1 LADIAIDW
9 ETPLNGTTTHFQP
22 VDAQRSV
29 DARAQRRRAQVHQ
42 ALSRPAFALM
52 ELIIFVVVV
61 GLLATVVIPQ
71 FTSDKKVSRQNLLK
85 DDLQY
90 LRTQI
95 AVYRAQHQ
103 DVSPGYAQGC
113 ELVEPNARAFADQ
126 LTLHSDINCNLSA
139 NASPAFPY
147 GPYIKQ
153 LPVNPFN
160 NSSDLIIVPN
170 DQPIPAPGGPAGW
183 IYKAQTQE
191 MIANLP
197 GKDDSGIPYINY

>member
-1 LADIAIDW
+1 
-9 ETPLNGTTTHFQP
+9 LNGTTTYFQS
-22 VDAQRSV
+22 VAARRS
-29 DARAQRRRAQVHQ
+29 DNARADGARTRMYQP
-42 ALSRPAFALM
+42 LSRPAFALM

-71 FTSDKKVSRQNLLK
+71 FSSDNKLARQNLLK

-103 DVSPGYAQGC
+103 DISPGYAQGC
-113 ELVEPNARAFADQ
+113 QSINPDARSFVDQ
-126 LTLHSDINCNLSA
+126 MTLHSDINCNLYPKD
-139 NASPAFPY
+139 SPAYPY

-160 NSSDLIIVPN
+160 NSSDVLIVPN
-170 DQPIPAPGGPAGW
+170 NQPMPAPGGPAGW

-191 MIANLP
+191 VIANLA
-197 GKDDSGIPYINY
+197 GKDESGIPYSTY

>member
-1 LADIAIDW
+1 M
-9 ETPLNGTTTHFQP
+9 NGTTTHFQS
-22 VDAQRSV
+22 VAARRSD
-29 DARAQRRRAQVHQ
+29 DARADKQRAQLHQ
-42 ALSRPAFALM
+42 PLLRPAFTLM

-71 FTSDKKVSRQNLLK
+71 FSSDHKLAHQNLLK

-103 DVSPGYAQGC
+103 DVSPGYPLACQSIN
-113 ELVEPNARAFADQ
+113 PDARSFVDQ
-126 LTLHSDINCNLSA
+126 MTLHSDINCNLSPTD
-139 NASPAFPY
+139 SPAYPY

-160 NSSDLIIVPN
+160 NSSDVLVVPN
-170 DQPIPAPGGPAGW
+170 NQPMPAPGGPAGW

-191 MIANLP
+191 IIANLA
-197 GKDDSGIPYINY
+197 GKDESGIPYSTY

>member
-1 LADIAIDW
+1 M
-9 ETPLNGTTTHFQP
+9 NGTTTHFLS

-29 DARAQRRRAQVHQ
+29 DARAERRHAHTHQ
-42 ALSRPAFALM
+42 ALSLHAFALM

-71 FTSDKKVSRQNLLK
+71 FSSDNKVARQNLLK

-103 DVSPGYAQGC
+103 DVSPGYPQGSQM
-113 ELVEPNARAFADQ
+113 VNPDARCFADQ
-126 LTLHSDINCNLSA
+126 MTLHSDINCNLSPTNSLA
-139 NASPAFPY
+139 YPY

-153 LPVNPFN
+153 LPVNPLN
-160 NSSDLIIVPN
+160 NSSDVIIVPN
-170 DQPIPAPGGPAGW
+170 NQSMPAPGGPAGW

-191 MIANLP
+191 IIANLT
-197 GKDDSGIPYINY
+197 GKDESGIPYSTY

>member
-1 LADIAIDW
+1 
-9 ETPLNGTTTHFQP
+9 LNGTTTHFP
-22 VDAQRSV
+22 SVDAQRSV
-29 DARAQRRRAQVHQ
+29 DARAGRQPAHTQQ
-42 ALSRPAFALM
+42 PLSRPAFTLM
-52 ELIIFVVVV
+52 EIIIFVVVV

-103 DVSPGYAQGC
+103 DVSPGYPQGYQ
-113 ELVEPNARAFADQ
+113 LVNPEPRAFVDQ
-126 LTLHSDINCNLSA
+126 LTLHSDINCNLSPTD
-139 NASPAFPY
+139 SPAYPY

-160 NSSDLIIVPN
+160 NSSDVIIVAN
-170 DQPIPAPGGPAGW
+170 NQPMPAPGGPAGW

-191 MIANLP
+191 IIANLA
-197 GKDDSGIPYINY
+197 GKDESGIPYSTY

>member
-1 LADIAIDW
+1 M
-9 ETPLNGTTTHFQP
+9 
-22 VDAQRSV
+22 
-29 DARAQRRRAQVHQ
+29 
-42 ALSRPAFALM
+42 M
-52 ELIIFVVVV
+52 EIIIVVVVV

-71 FTSDKKVSRQNLLK
+71 FSTENKQVRQIALK

-103 DVSPGYAQGC
+103 DISPGYPHGF
-113 ELVEPNARAFADQ
+113 AFANPSSPCFVDQ
-126 LTLHSDINCNLSA
+126 MTMHSDINCNLSKSGSA
-139 NASPAFPY
+139 AYPY

-160 NSSDLIIVPN
+160 NSSAIILVPN
-170 DQPIPAPGGPAGW
+170 NQAMPAPHGPAGW

-191 MIANLP
+191 IIANLE
-197 GKDDSGIPYINY
+197 GADDSGIPFSTY